1 MTMKLSHLGDIDVIG
16 LQDGASFVSPDV
28 FGESDSAAHREM
40 VGDDGRAELPI
51 SAFVVRSSGVTAI
64 VDAGLG
70 DRVVQWEPEGKGP
83 QRLEGGRL
91 PAALAAARIDPTE
104 IDLVLLTHLHL
115 DHDGWVWADDAP
127 FFPNATVR
135 FGRPDWDALVEG
147 STSETAVMMR
157 NLQDA
162 GRLDPIDGD
171 GEVAPGISTLATP
184 GHTPGHTMY
193 VLSSQ
198 GQRAVILGDAISCPV
213 QIAAPQLEALADV
226 DRKLGIATRERIL
239 RELEGSDTLVGGP
252 HFPGLEFGRVL
263 VGEGTRYWS

>member
-1 MTMKLSHLGDIDVIG
+1 MAMKLSRLGDIEVIG
-16 LQDGASFVSPDV
+16 IQDGASFVSPDV
-28 FGESDSAAHREM
+28 FGDSGAAAHREM
-40 VGDDGRAELPI
+40 VGADGRAELPI
-51 SAFVVRSSGVTAI
+51 SAFVVRSRGITAI

-91 PAALAAARIDPTE
+91 PAALTAAGVDRTE

-115 DHDGWVWADDAP
+115 DHNGWVWADDEP

-135 FGRPDWDALVEG
+135 FGRPDWDALVVDG
-147 STSETAVMMR
+147 TSETAVMMR

-162 GRLDPIDGD
+162 GRLDPIDAD

-193 VLSSQ
+193 VLSSH
-198 GQRAVILGDAISCPV
+198 GRRANDP
-213 QIAAPQLEALADV
+213 
-226 DRKLGIATRERIL
+226 R
-239 RELEGSDTLVGGP
+239 
-252 HFPGLEFGRVL
+252 
-263 VGEGTRYWS
+263 